1 MTANKTPPSEMIRVP
16 TPLIPVVRHLAKIH
30 RDGHTTALLQGLQEL
45 IAQFDSS
52 VKKHH
57 YQILSAVAISKHTSS
72 SIALSFTR
80 FIYSPLHSHLVIN
93 TIYLFL

>member
-16 TPLIPVVRHLAKIH
+16 NVLIPVVRQLAKIH

-52 VKKHH
+52 VKLEFRME
-57 YQILSAVAISKHTSS
+57 ISRWLVLSS
-72 SIALSFTR
+72 
-80 FIYSPLHSHLVIN
+80 
-93 TIYLFL
+93 